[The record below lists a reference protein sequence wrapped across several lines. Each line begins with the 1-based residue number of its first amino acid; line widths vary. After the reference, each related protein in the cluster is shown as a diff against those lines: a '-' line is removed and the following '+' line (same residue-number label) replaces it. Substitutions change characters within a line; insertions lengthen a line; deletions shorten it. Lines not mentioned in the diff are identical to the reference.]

1 MQKEK
6 IVKQQAREALRG
18 NFSILI
24 AGLAALVVTFLMVL
38 YLGYLIEIPLGIIDA
53 ETEEIKDS
61 MQTYDLLVTLG
72 QSFLLMALSPML
84 NGWLHTAARA
94 VISGKSEM
102 SDLFYFFGSAV
113 RYFKTVVLNLS
124 LCVLAAALITPLE
137 VVKNIFFNDDFGGA
151 IMSAV
156 MIVWGLFVYM
166 ILVHYPLFLYAV
178 DDGKPVWHYAIG
190 LVGFSFRHFGALL
203 RLLFS
208 MIGWIALCFFVVPVI
223 YVAPY
228 LITACANSA
237 RWLAIIEGMNVQLLP
252 AAAHNG
258 NDSL

>member
-1 MQKEK
+1 MKRER

-24 AGLAALVVTFLMVL
+24 AGFSALVVA
-38 YLGYLIEIPLGIIDA
+38 YLTVVYLAYVIEIPAGVVDV
-53 ETEEIKDS
+53 ESEEVIDS
-61 MQTYDLLVTLG
+61 MRQFDMLVTLG
-72 QSFLLMALSPML
+72 QGFLFAALSPLL

-94 VISGKSEM
+94 VISGKSEITDM
-102 SDLFYFFGSAV
+102 FYYFGSAV

-208 MIGWIALCFFVVPVI
+208 MLGWIALCFFVVPVI

-252 AAAHNG
+252 AAVHNG

>member
-1 MQKEK
+1 MKRER

-24 AGLAALVVTFLMVL
+24 AGFSALVVA
-38 YLGYLIEIPLGIIDA
+38 YLTVVYLAYVIEIPAGVVDV
-53 ETEEIKDS
+53 ESEEVIDS
-61 MQTYDLLVTLG
+61 MRQFDMLVTLG
-72 QSFLLMALSPML
+72 QSILFAVLSPLL

-94 VISGKSEM
+94 VISGKSEITDM
-102 SDLFYFFGSAV
+102 LYYFGSAV

-124 LCVLAAALITPLE
+124 LCVLAAALITPLG
-137 VVKNIFFNDDFGGA
+137 VVKSVFFNDDFGGV
-151 IMSAV
+151 IMSIV

-178 DDGKPVWHYAIG
+178 DAGKPVWRYAIG
-190 LVGFSFRHFGALL
+190 LIGFSFRHFGDLL

-208 MIGWIALCFFVVPVI
+208 MLGWIALCFFVVPVI

-237 RWLAIIEGMNVQLLP
+237 RWLAIIEGMDVLPAP
-252 AAAHNG
+252 AAALNG
-258 NDSL
+258 NDRL

>member
-6 IVKQQAREALRG
+6 IGKQQAREALRG

-124 LCVLAAALITPLE
+124 LCVLSVALMTPMEILKS
-137 VVKNIFFNDDFGGA
+137 VFFNDDFGGF
-151 IMSAV
+151 MMGV
-156 MIVWGLFVYM
+156 GQIVWGVLIYM
-166 ILVHYPLFLYAV
+166 LIVHYPLFLYAA
-178 DDGKPVWHYAIG
+178 DDSMPVWHYAIG
-190 LVGFSFRHFGALL
+190 SIGFSFRHFGALL

-208 MIGWIALCFFVVPVI
+208 MIGWLALCFLVVPVI

-237 RWLAIIEGMNVQLLP
+237 RWLAIIEGMTVQIIPTVALD
-252 AAAHNG
+252 G
-258 NDSL
+258 ND

>member
-1 MQKEK
+1 MAKKRTSSSTHTGATVKELSKAK
-6 IVKQQAREALRG
+6 IDE
-18 NFSILI
+18 
-24 AGLAALVVTFLMVL
+24 
-38 YLGYLIEIPLGIIDA
+38 PL
-53 ETEEIKDS
+53 
-61 MQTYDLLVTLG
+61 QFHV
-72 QSFLLMALSPML
+72 
-84 NGWLHTAARA
+84 
-94 VISGKSEM
+94 
-102 SDLFYFFGSAV
+102 
-113 RYFKTVVLNLS
+113 
-124 LCVLAAALITPLE
+124 
-137 VVKNIFFNDDFGGA
+137 IFFNDDFGGV

-252 AAAHNG
+252 AAVHNG